1 MIEWHD
7 LNARHE
13 AMFLWLGG
21 ILLFA
26 MAKSGDVRKSIL
38 SLLQLFI
45 RPVILGPVLGLFM
58 VAAGLAIA
66 AVTSG
71 RAVGLWGIWP
81 VISVVIWSFTS
92 GMGILL
98 NYDNFLRREG
108 EFRRAAAVVTP
119 ATVLVALT
127 SIAILPFWWE
137 IGLAPVLAVLSI
149 ITVYCAGKA
158 DYQQVSYV
166 AVSLLAAY
174 RIAIVSLAVKDVITD
189 FTTWK
194 ALAQAALL
202 PIWLTVGTLPYM
214 RCLALFERWR
224 LLFRC
229 PSKTVRST
237 DYGQDWPL
245 IVDSARL
252 CAKHGAVWVE
262 VNRKK
267 YGVNGTSKTM
277 LPRWGHS
284 CFDFDEVWKSHPT
297 IDGVKVNIHRLIQD
311 GLALERV

>member
-1 MIEWHD
+1 M
-7 LNARHE
+7 
-13 AMFLWLGG
+13 
-21 ILLFA
+21 
-26 MAKSGDVRKSIL
+26 
-38 SLLQLFI
+38 
-45 RPVILGPVLGLFM
+45 
-58 VAAGLAIA
+58 
-66 AVTSG
+66 
-71 RAVGLWGIWP
+71 
-81 VISVVIWSFTS
+81 ISVVIWGFTS

-98 NYDNFLRREG
+98 NYDKFLRGEG

-137 IGLAPVLAVLSI
+137 IGLLPVLAVLSI
-149 ITVYCAGKA
+149 IAVYCAGKV
-158 DYQQVSYV
+158 DYQQVSHV
-166 AVSLLAAY
+166 VVSLLVAY
-174 RIAIVSLAVKDVITD
+174 TIAIVSLAVKDVITD
-189 FTTWK
+189 LTTWK

-214 RCLALFERWR
+214 RCQVLFERWR
-224 LLFRC
+224 FLFRC

-262 VNRKK
+262 VNRRK

-277 LPRWGHS
+277 LPSWGHS
-284 CFDFDEVWKSHPT
+284 CFDFDEVWKDHPT
-297 IDGVKVNIHRLIQD
+297 INGVKVGIHRLIQE
-311 GLALERV
+311 GLALECA